1 MQEQAWLSA
10 MVAGGAPVTP
20 KLGRGC
26 SSCNGTGYSGRQGVY
41 ELLEMDAALTQA
53 VSRSDPAEFIK
64 LARERMRGQ
73 TMAHHVLELVRQG
86 RTSLA
91 EGLRIGFDMD
101 D

>member
-1 MQEQAWLSA
+1 
-10 MVAGGAPVTP
+10 MVGLREGEGGAAGGGGGVADEF
-20 KLGRGC
+20 LC
-26 SSCNGTGYSGRQGVY
+26 DGTGYSGRQGVY

>member
-1 MQEQAWLSA
+1 
-10 MVAGGAPVTP
+10 
-20 KLGRGC
+20 
-26 SSCNGTGYSGRQGVY
+26 
-41 ELLEMDAALTQA
+41 MDAALTQA